1 MENHS
6 SKQTF
11 IAGEVLVVQRLV
23 KLNAGTVVYAD
34 ATDKAIGVTTA
45 TVASGSTIGVRLLN
59 DTGSFAFEA
68 NEAIAA
74 NAVIY
79 AADNGKISG
88 TDAGSAIVIGVNK
101 DASAADGDTIECLL
115 T

>member
-11 IAGEVLVVQRLV
+11 IAGEALVVQRRV

-34 ATDKAIGVTTA
+34 ATEKAIGVTQSS
-45 TVASGSTIGVRLLN
+45 VASGSPIGIRLFN
-59 DTGSFAFEA
+59 DTGSFALEA

-74 NAVIY
+74 NQTIY
-79 AADNGKISG
+79 GAADGKVSG
-88 TDAGSAIVIGVNK
+88 TDGGGADVVGVNK
-101 DASAADGDTIECLL
+101 DAAAADGDTIECLL